1 MSPRKHKF
9 WLAAS
14 FSLIVSALT
23 ALPAHADVRRLG
35 DWPDEANEKI
45 SLTFEGT
52 RSKALRALAAAA
64 GWSIIDNPGSATF
77 AGAGDTVNL
86 YVTDQPAAKVL
97 EMLLSDGDYV
107 VKRDGKLL
115 SISVHAPGGGPKKD
129 EAALPPPPPFPSSSS
144 EPDHAARPA
153 KVRDAED
160 RTVFGGSATVAKGEV
175 VDSLTVMGG
184 SADLH
189 GTVQEDVFVL
199 GGSLKIHEGARVYG
213 DVSVL
218 GGAVELED
226 GSRVDGDLSSLGG
239 HIQRAA
245 GAIVK
250 GEETAVGGGRSDSTK
265 HVRDAHGDDK
275 DDKDDEADED
285 NAKPAEADSW
295 SFASVMDKL
304 GSALSRAAL
313 LYAFGCVL
321 LATAGKPMERMQQEL
336 AERPMRAFG
345 IGLATMIA
353 GFFGLVVL
361 CATIIG
367 IPVAILIVL
376 VGALGVYAG
385 MCAVFLELGAL
396 VLEDRTPSPYA
407 HLALGCL
414 MYLIFGTLPVIG
426 WIATTVAVICGL
438 GLLVSTRF
446 AGLIGRPPAQLASPA
461 ST

>member
-9 WLAAS
+9 WLAAG
-14 FSLIVSALT
+14 FGLIGIALA

-129 EAALPPPPPFPSSSS
+129 EPTLPPPPPPFQTA
-144 EPDHAARPA
+144 EPDHAARPP
-153 KVRDAED
+153 KVRDADD
-160 RTVFGGSATVAKGEV
+160 RTVFGGSASISKDEV
-175 VDSLTVMGG
+175 VNSLTVMGG
-184 SADLH
+184 SADLR

-199 GGSLKIHEGARVYG
+199 GGSLTVHEGARVYG

-218 GGAVELED
+218 GGAVQLES
-226 GSRVDGDLSSLGG
+226 GSRVDGDVSSLGG

-250 GEETAVGGGRSDSTK
+250 GEETAVGGGRSDGGK
-265 HVRDAHGDDK
+265 HVRDADDS
-275 DDKDDEADED
+275 DEDDEDDEEAED
-285 NAKPAEADSW
+285 KAKPAQSDSW
-295 SFASVMDKL
+295 TFASVLDKL

-336 AERPMRAFG
+336 SERPMRAFG
-345 IGLATMIA
+345 IGLATMIG
-353 GFFGLVVL
+353 GFFALILL
-361 CATIIG
+361 CVTIIG

-426 WIATTVAVICGL
+426 WIATAVAVVCGL

-446 AGLIGRPPAQLASPA
+446 AGLIGRPPAQLTSPA

>member
-1 MSPRKHKF
+1 MSSRKHKF
-9 WLAAS
+9 WLTVG
-14 FSLIVSALT
+14 FILVSVTLAT
-23 ALPAHADVRRLG
+23 LPAHADVRRTG
-35 DWPDEANEKI
+35 DWPDETNEKI

-64 GWSIIDNPGSATF
+64 GWSIIDNPRSATF
-77 AGAGDTVNL
+77 PGAGDTVNL

-115 SISVHAPGGGPKKD
+115 SISVHAPGGPKKD
-129 EAALPPPPPFPSSSS
+129 EPTLPPPPPPFPSS
-144 EPDHAARPA
+144 EPDHAARPP
-153 KVRDAED
+153 KVRDADD
-160 RTVFGGSATVAKGEV
+160 RTVLGGSTVVAKQEV
-175 VDSLTVMGG
+175 VNNLTVLGG

-189 GTVQEDVFVL
+189 GTVQEDVLVL

-213 DVSVL
+213 DVGVL

-226 GSRVDGDLSSLGG
+226 GSRVDGDLSSAGG
-239 HIQRAA
+239 HIQRAS

-250 GEETAVGGGRSDSTK
+250 GEETAVGGGKNVSAKHSRDADDDDDEDDEDDEHDAAAKNAGSDSWT
-265 HVRDAHGDDK
+265 
-275 DDKDDEADED
+275 
-285 NAKPAEADSW
+285 
-295 SFASVMDKL
+295 FASVIDQL

-345 IGLATMIA
+345 IGLATLIG
-353 GFFGLVVL
+353 GFFALVVL
-361 CATIIG
+361 CVTIIG
-367 IPVAILIVL
+367 IPVAILLVL

-414 MYLIFGTLPVIG
+414 MYLIFSTLPVIG
-426 WIATTVAVICGL
+426 WIATAVAVVCGL

-446 AGLIGRPPAQLASPA
+446 AGLIGRPPAQLTSPA